1 MPPVRR
7 WRRWRRDIASR
18 SSPTRSTR
26 GVSRRSSRRRTA
38 ARLEGDGATARRLL
52 DDALGL
58 WRGPALADVAFES
71 FAQGEIARLEE
82 LRLAALEE
90 RIDARLS
97 AGEHPLVVAEL
108 EQLAAEHPS
117 RERLVSLL
125 MLALYRCGR
134 QTDALEV
141 YTRSRRRLDAELGL
155 EPSSQLR
162 RLEEAILRQ
171 DPSLDAGNG
180 EPIPQGPPRAAPPS
194 LPAQLRPR
202 PAMPFVG
209 RAAELGRLAALPDRA
224 RTDGRQIALVGGEP
238 GSGKTRLARELAEH
252 VTSSGVRVLYGA
264 CDPAVRTPYQPL
276 VEALEPA
283 LAELDDAEPGAD
295 RYPASLTRLLPGLR
309 ARAADRRLRSPMR
322 RPRTPMPSA
331 TSCTQR

>member
-1 MPPVRR
+1 MTPVRR
-7 WRRWRRDIASR
+7 WRPWRRDIDSR
-18 SSPTRSTR
+18 SNPTRSTR
-26 GVSRRSSRRRTA
+26 GVSRRSSGPARA

-82 LRLAALEE
+82 LRLAAVEE

-97 AGEHPLVVAEL
+97 AGEHLLVVAEL
-108 EQLAAEHPS
+108 EQLVPPSIRRASGWSACSCWRCIAAGARPTRWRS
-117 RERLVSLL
+117 TR
-125 MLALYRCGR
+125 
-134 QTDALEV
+134 
-141 YTRSRRRLDAELGL
+141 RSRRRLDAELGL
-155 EPSSQLR
+155 EPSSLLR
-162 RLEEAILRQ
+162 RLEEAILRH
-171 DPSLDAGNG
+171 DPSLEPDLG
-180 EPIPQGPPRAAPPS
+180 ELSPRGPPGAAPPS

-202 PAMPFVG
+202 PLMPFVG
-209 RAAELGRLAALPDRA
+209 RDAEMDQLAALLDRT

-252 VTSSGVRVLYGA
+252 VTSGGMRVFYGA

-283 LAELDDAEPGAD
+283 LAGLDADEPD
-295 RYPASLTRLLPGLR
+295 RRRTRLPGVVDPPA
-309 ARAADRRLRSPMR
+309 ARPARRRRRCDGCDR
-322 RPRTPMPSA
+322 
-331 TSCTQR
+331 